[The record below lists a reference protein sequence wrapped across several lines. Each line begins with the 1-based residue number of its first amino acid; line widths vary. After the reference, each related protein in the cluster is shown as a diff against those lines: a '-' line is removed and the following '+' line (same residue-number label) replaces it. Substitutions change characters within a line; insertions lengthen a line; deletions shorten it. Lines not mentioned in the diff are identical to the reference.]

1 MLRLLL
7 LLLFASVVVPA
18 LPAPAHAGAE
28 EEAAR
33 QLGFA
38 RAELESKDYERAA
51 RSAESAM
58 RLNPLLYEALVIKA
72 RAYHGLRRS
81 DLALSLL
88 GAYFELAP
96 GGSAI
101 DEAREAETEIRA
113 AVAAQKSDRRL
124 RSPELVEKRQLGQ
137 LPGEVDTAPYVAR
150 VEDALSQ
157 GQCIAARAAAI
168 ELVEAAPREA
178 RGWRLLGDASRCE
191 GESREAIVAYK
202 RYVSL
207 GGDDPT
213 VRTLIGGLR
222 KALAIVEV
230 DVIKPEGDDPMRLRI
245 RAGEDELEPLPY
257 TGGTWR
263 FVDLPPGQP
272 LVLEV
277 VGRGLKAVKHK
288 IDALDPDTTTPV
300 EVTPEWIGVSQVSLP
315 TTECQCEVWLFSED
329 DAVQASRGRTV
340 RVTSGEMSA
349 EIRNEHGAV
358 EVPLSLKPGS
368 MSEFDPMPWLP
379 ADLTLVGIPAG
390 SSFKVTLDT
399 LAGRPLTLER
409 TLSPEIGELDP
420 QDGVRIA
427 PPVQLDSMLGGSGE
441 VVVVHPTLGSKSMRV
456 VLEPGGVNAATFPW
470 RDLPGVGDL
479 REVFAQ
485 HKRRVEARQRAS
497 VAAPIPPAALA
508 IAGLVTSVVF
518 VGVAAQG
525 RADADSLQT
534 SYLDGLG
541 TASVGSLTESYD
553 AWQSKEDE
561 VERMWVGAAIA
572 GGVGGVGGLITLAVG
587 VGGKKGVSLESFQP
601 DTEAFG
607 R

>member
-1 MLRLLL
+1 MLRLLV
-7 LLLFASVVVPA
+7 LLLFGSMLVPA
-18 LPAPAHAGAE
+18 LPSVAVAGAE

-38 RAELESKDYERAA
+38 RAELEGKDYERAA
-51 RSAESAM
+51 RSAESAL

-81 DLALSLL
+81 ELALTLL

-101 DEAREAETEIRA
+101 EEARAAETEITA
-113 AVAAQKSDRRL
+113 ALVDQKSDRRL
-124 RSPELVEKRQLGQ
+124 RSPEVVEKRQLGQ
-137 LPGEVDTAPYVAR
+137 LPGEVDTSPYIAR
-150 VEDALSQ
+150 VREALGQ
-157 GQCIAARAAAI
+157 GHCIAARAAAI

-178 RGWRLLGDASRCE
+178 RGWRLLGDSSRCE
-191 GESREAIVAYK
+191 GESRDAIVAYK

-222 KALAIVEV
+222 RSLAIVEV
-230 DVIKPEGDDPMRLRI
+230 SVVRPEGDDPMRLRVQ
-245 RAGEDELEPLPY
+245 AGENELEPLPY
-257 TGGTWR
+257 TGGSWR

-277 VGRGLKAVKHK
+277 VGRGLKAVSQT
-288 IDALDPDTTTPV
+288 IEPLEPDTTTEI
-300 EVTPEWIGVSQVSLP
+300 EVTPEWIGISQVSLP
-315 TTECQCEVWLFSED
+315 TTECSCEVWIFSED

-340 RVTSGEMSA
+340 RVTSGELTA
-349 EIRNEHGAV
+349 EIRNPHGAI
-358 EVPLSLKPGS
+358 EVPLSLSPGG

-390 SSFKVTLDT
+390 SSFKVTVDT
-399 LAGRPLTLER
+399 VAGRPLTLER

-427 PPVQLDSMLGGSGE
+427 PPVQLDSMLGGAGE

-470 RDLPGVGDL
+470 RDLPGVDDL

-485 HKRRVEARQRAS
+485 HKRRVEARERAS
-497 VAAPIPPAALA
+497 IAAPIPPAALA
-508 IAGLVTSVVF
+508 IAGLATSIVF
-518 VGVAAQG
+518 VGIASKG
-525 RADADSLQT
+525 MADAEALQST
-534 SYLDGLG
+534 YTAGLG
-541 TASVGSLTESYD
+541 TASVGSLNDSYN
-553 AWQSKEDE
+553 AWQAKEAE
-561 VERMWVGAAIA
+561 VERMWAGAAIA
-572 GGVGGVGGLITLAVG
+572 GGVGGIGGVITLAVG
-587 VGGKKGVSLESFQP
+587 IGARRGATLESFQP
-601 DTEAFG
+601 DA